1 MTVYVQLT
9 EICKYVE
16 DFVSGSLGPVNP
28 FFHGFVF
35 VAAVVVVVVVVVEV
49 TLY

>member
-28 FFHGFVF
+28 FFHGFF
-35 VAAVVVVVVVVVEV
+35 VVVAVVVVVVVVVEV

>member
-35 VAAVVVVVVVVVEV
+35 VAAVVVVEV

>member
-9 EICKYVE
+9 ENGKYVE
-16 DFVSGSLGPVNP
+16 DFVSGSLRPVNP
-28 FFHGFVF
+28 FFHGFV
-35 VAAVVVVVVVVVEV
+35 VVFVVEV

>member
-28 FFHGFVF
+28 FFHGFVL
-35 VAAVVVVVVVVVEV
+35 VVVVVVVVVEV

>member
-9 EICKYVE
+9 EICKNVE
-16 DFVSGSLGPVNP
+16 DFVSGSLGSVNP
-28 FFHGFVF
+28 FFHGF
-35 VAAVVVVVVVVVEV
+35 VVVVVVVEV

>member
-28 FFHGFVF
+28 FFHGFVP
-35 VAAVVVVVVVVVEV
+35 VVVVVVVVEV

>member
-28 FFHGFVF
+28 FFHGFVP
-35 VAAVVVVVVVVVEV
+35 VVFVVVVEV

>member
-28 FFHGFVF
+28 FFQGFF
-35 VAAVVVVVVVVVEV
+35 VVAVVVVVVVEV

>member
-9 EICKYVE
+9 EICKYAE

-28 FFHGFVF
+28 FSQGFV
-35 VAAVVVVVVVVVEV
+35 VVVVVVVVVEV

>member
-9 EICKYVE
+9 EICKYVQ

-28 FFHGFVF
+28 FFHGFV
-35 VAAVVVVVVVVVEV
+35 VVVVVVVVVVEV

>member
-28 FFHGFVF
+28 FFHGFVL
-35 VAAVVVVVVVVVEV
+35 VVVVVVVVVVVEV